1 MFRVDVANGSSLVV
15 GHNSYSTFAL
25 QVSWNFECRKFG
37 VFKKNSGHNGSNLI
51 YLVWKHCTIKSWFEL
66 THNEWSTV
74 CDIEGGSLTMASD
87 STLSV
92 SENIAGY
99 FIIMYVA
106 LENHLPT
113 EETLWRSQVS
123 LSLFLNDLTD
133 LSHVESDHSNQII
146 KKYKLDA
153 DSR

>member
-1 MFRVDVANGSSLVV
+1 
-15 GHNSYSTFAL
+15 
-25 QVSWNFECRKFG
+25 
-37 VFKKNSGHNGSNLI
+37 
-51 YLVWKHCTIKSWFEL
+51 
-66 THNEWSTV
+66 
-74 CDIEGGSLTMASD
+74 MASD

-99 FIIMYVA
+99 FIIMNVA
-106 LENHLPT
+106 LENRLPT

-146 KKYKLDA
+146 KKYI
-153 DSR
+153 